1 MAPKRKEIS
10 SPQKMIKKAKRDP
23 LVEKLREV
31 TVALSK
37 ADITRELEK
46 MMETVLPLSL
56 GEFSDQRHRY
66 QEQVVEATA
75 EILGEVERTLKQDVA
90 DKRSQRDTA
99 VAEKPLCEREATEAT
114 SKLDAKIAE
123 VQRLKVALAEAARAF
138 RAAKTELD
146 EAEEAKVK
154 DGQKA
159 REAEKKKSDFL
170 GAAENLSILKTVA
183 PEEADASKRSDELMV
198 LLKLHKFEESMMI
211 ALPAALAK
219 SPDARGQFDLMAIT
233 QLEGEIEKL
242 VAEQDAILAA
252 AAPVQAKCEAA
263 IKAAQ
268 EQLTRA
274 KGEQRAAAQAFDVAS
289 KEQAECEATS
299 AAMQKAVRSNLQLS
313 KKLESSLNDAE
324 VEVELFEQGPR
335 ETFKSLRERITP
347 PPMTEVHAEEET
359 ASPEPMAEELAP
371 ANELEVPLV
380 AVA

>member
-1 MAPKRKEIS
+1 
-10 SPQKMIKKAKRDP
+10 
-23 LVEKLREV
+23 
-31 TVALSK
+31 
-37 ADITRELEK
+37 
-46 MMETVLPLSL
+46 
-56 GEFSDQRHRY
+56 
-66 QEQVVEATA
+66 
-75 EILGEVERTLKQDVA
+75 
-90 DKRSQRDTA
+90 
-99 VAEKPLCEREATEAT
+99 
-114 SKLDAKIAE
+114 
-123 VQRLKVALAEAARAF
+123 
-138 RAAKTELD
+138 
-146 EAEEAKVK
+146 
-154 DGQKA
+154 
-159 REAEKKKSDFL
+159 
-170 GAAENLSILKTVA
+170 
-183 PEEADASKRSDELMV
+183 
-198 LLKLHKFEESMMI
+198 MI

-219 SPDARGQFDLMAIT
+219 SPDARGQFDLMAIN

-268 EQLTRA
+268 EQLARA